1 MSRLLIILLT
11 LLPLVVPLP
20 AAASGHGGGG
30 EGGPQFVTL
39 TELRVPIVQG
49 DRADGRLLVTLALKV
64 DDSAE
69 AAAINGVM
77 PAVRER
83 AMMATSE
90 FARLHASPYLP
101 VDAERLAKA
110 IDGALHDQVPG
121 AYMLLVTKVSAVTA

>member
-1 MSRLLIILLT
+1 M
-11 LLPLVVPLP
+11 
-20 AAASGHGGGG
+20 
-30 EGGPQFVTL
+30 

-69 AAAINGVM
+69 AAAINSVM